1 MRLCTIRERLRSFRL
16 GRFGLVLC
24 LLLPSTPFA
33 SKPLSEIAPR
43 PQSVDPKAVA
53 PSKPEEPCRGIAFRG
68 EVKRGNSFR
77 REVGNG
83 LVFELKWLES
93 RGGWL
98 VTIYKQ
104 QRPAEN
110 YAWVFAPALASK
122 DFRMVLSAPLQ
133 DREPAWVTREFT
145 FVVQRSGYREAQKL
159 LGKLSHPENRSEQE
173 LGRIQQK
180 LRTIERGQGSL
191 EVLDYRA
198 VFPVPLNSQAPKQT
212 EYLDYVQFEVKL
224 CFPETKLT

>member
-1 MRLCTIRERLRSFRL
+1 
-16 GRFGLVLC
+16 
-24 LLLPSTPFA
+24 
-33 SKPLSEIAPR
+33 
-43 PQSVDPKAVA
+43 
-53 PSKPEEPCRGIAFRG
+53 
-68 EVKRGNSFR
+68 
-77 REVGNG
+77 
-83 LVFELKWLES
+83 
-93 RGGWL
+93 
-98 VTIYKQ
+98 
-104 QRPAEN
+104 
-110 YAWVFAPALASK
+110 
-122 DFRMVLSAPLQ
+122 MVLSAPLQ